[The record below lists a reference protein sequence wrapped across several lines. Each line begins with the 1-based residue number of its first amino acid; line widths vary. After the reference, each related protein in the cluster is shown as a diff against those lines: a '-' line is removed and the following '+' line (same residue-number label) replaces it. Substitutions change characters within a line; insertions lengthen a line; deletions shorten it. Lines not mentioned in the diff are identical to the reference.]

1 MLIPPILDRYQN
13 TLRLQDHYDFARKV
27 WSQFN
32 REYIGSN
39 QRVIQP
45 FNHHVWECQEWKE
58 LHRWLVWVNRNIV
71 LNLGLDSY
79 ETVGVKL
86 RIATSMLNKIKT
98 LDNITKIEIHLNLTR
113 NVWNEQ
119 RIIEVEDLPF

>member
-1 MLIPPILDRYQN
+1 MLIPPILNRYED

-27 WSQFN
+27 WSQF
-32 REYIGSN
+32 RWEYIDFN

-45 FNHHVWECQEWKE
+45 FNHHVWACQEWKE
-58 LHRWLVWVNRNIV
+58 LYRWISWVNRNIV

-98 LDNITKIEIHLNLTR
+98 LDNITKIEIHSNLTR

>member
-1 MLIPPILDRYQN
+1 MLIPPILNRYED

-27 WSQFN
+27 WSQFSW
-32 REYIGSN
+32 EYIDAN

-45 FNHHVWECQEWKE
+45 FNHYIWECQEWKE
-58 LHRWLVWVNRNIV
+58 LYHWLVWVNRNIV

-79 ETVGVKL
+79 ETVGVKV

-98 LDNITKIEIHLNLTR
+98 LDNITKIEIHSNLTR

-119 RIIEVEDLPF
+119 HIIEVEDLPF